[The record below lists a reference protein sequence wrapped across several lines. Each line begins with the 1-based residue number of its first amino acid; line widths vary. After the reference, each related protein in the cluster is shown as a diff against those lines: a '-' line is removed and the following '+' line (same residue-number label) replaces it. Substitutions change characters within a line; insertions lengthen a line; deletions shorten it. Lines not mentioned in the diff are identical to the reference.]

1 MTYHTINAQ
10 RRFFDSVC
18 CKGYDVILLFE
29 KILGNKKVF
38 QYADISKEKLCNM
51 KFQYFLADKNR
62 QGMGIYI
69 RPTRTR
75 MHGYIFLDDLSQPMI
90 RKMKSNG
97 YSFSAIIETSPGNFQ
112 GWLDSGTALAEEERY
127 WIQKDL
133 CQRYEA
139 DPGSVSGEH
148 FGRLPGFL
156 NTKIAYQGNE
166 GRSPWVFLREASV
179 STSPVLLGGIG
190 EIRGFLSG
198 DAYSEGFWQIPSERE
213 IKMYRSSQE
222 MLRAKGLNDNSQID
236 YIICRIL
243 YDCGVAPAQ
252 IAGVLKLVMEEDLRN
267 KKHKLSDYIPR
278 TLRNALFDKVPGS
291 SASELP
297 SVTG

>member
-69 RPTRTR
+69 RPTRAR
-75 MHGYIFLDDLSQPMI
+75 MHGYIFLDDLSQSMI
-90 RKMKSNG
+90 RKMRSDG
-97 YSFSAIIETSPGNFQ
+97 YSFSTIVETSPRNFQ
-112 GWLDSGTALAEEERY
+112 GWLDSGTALTEEERY

-133 CQRYEA
+133 CQRYGA

-156 NTKIAYQGNE
+156 NTKIAYKGDD
-166 GRSPWVFLREASV
+166 GSSPWVFLREASV
-179 STSPVLLGGIG
+179 STSPMLVGRIG

-198 DAYSEGFWQIPSERE
+198 EAYSEGIWQKPSEGE
-213 IKMYRSSQE
+213 LKMYRSSQR
-222 MLRAKGLNDNSQID
+222 MLRAKGVSDNSKID
-236 YIICRIL
+236 YIICRML
-243 YDCGVAPAQ
+243 YDCGVAPAH
-252 IAGVLKLVMEEDLRN
+252 IAGVLKLAMEEDLRN

-278 TLRNALFDKVPGS
+278 TLRNALFDKVPS
-291 SASELP
+291 SLVSELP